1 MEPDKKNGSVRFG
14 QMPHPTDEYVGAMVE
29 NVAGKVIKLLRKRGY
44 LKKEADKVNTPPL
57 DGSFDQHPCYRDE
70 VVASIRGTI
79 AFGPNAGQKIRKI
92 GNGFGF
98 EGELPTVK
106 ARFKNLDRQFMCDLR

>member
-1 MEPDKKNGSVRFG
+1 
-14 QMPHPTDEYVGAMVE
+14 MVE

-70 VVASIRGTI
+70 VAASIRGRSPS
-79 AFGPNAGQKIRKI
+79 APMPAKIRKI